1 MRIPYLDFGLDRR
14 FQWIEE
20 DQRRQLY
27 AEEIYE
33 IIENSQYLEM
43 TMLQRIRDL
52 LDRKMR
58 SAKRILSSKSHWK
71 QNSQ

>member
-27 AEEIYE
+27 AEEI
-33 IIENSQYLEM
+33 IENSQNFEM
-43 TMLQRIRDL
+43 TMLQRLRDL
-52 LDRKMR
+52 LDRKIER
-58 SAKRILSSKSHWK
+58 CAALKNLA
-71 QNSQ
+71 Q

>member
-43 TMLQRIRDL
+43 TMLQRIREL
-52 LDRKMR
+52 LDRKIER
-58 SAKRILSSKSHWK
+58 FGAPKES
-71 QNSQ
+71 

>member
-27 AEEIYE
+27 AEEIFE
-33 IIENSQYLEM
+33 IIENSQNFEM
-43 TMLQRIRDL
+43 TMLQRLRDL
-52 LDRKMR
+52 LDRKIER
-58 SAKRILSSKSHWK
+58 CAALKNLA
-71 QNSQ
+71 Q

>member
-52 LDRKMR
+52 LDRKIER
-58 SAKRILSSKSHWK
+58 CGAPKES
-71 QNSQ
+71 